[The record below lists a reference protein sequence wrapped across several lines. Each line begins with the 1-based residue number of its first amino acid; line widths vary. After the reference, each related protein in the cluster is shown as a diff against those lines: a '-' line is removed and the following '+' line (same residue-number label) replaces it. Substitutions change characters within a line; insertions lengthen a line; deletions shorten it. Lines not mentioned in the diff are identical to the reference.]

1 MEKRTE
7 YSRNNLLHI
16 WHSTIRDLKNIGA
29 KFFHPQFCVGGIKY
43 VLLAYFFTL
52 SLSLTHSSLYNNTV
66 T

>member
-29 KFFHPQFCVGGIKY
+29 KFFHPQFCVGGIK
-43 VLLAYFFTL
+43 
-52 SLSLTHSSLYNNTV
+52 
-66 T
+66 